1 MPDEP
6 RDPFFPPKE
15 MCGSGASPPA
25 LQPGTQPDVFLVP
38 LGLAGC
44 DPPMLDL
51 SQNETGKVK
60 TRGNLAAACS
70 FRRLL
75 ALGHRKAAHGEAG
88 TLPAAAPCPGE
99 LGKWAR
105 ERPDPG
111 NLPVLRARGRC
122 QRCEDGACPFCTSPS
137 PQTHQAPLLRA
148 PLQHLISTA
157 KHSLRAKLAGG
168 SLSWHVASLAP
179 CSAQCLF
186 FIYIYY
192 YYCFISPLFKIHHW
206 F

>member
-6 RDPFFPPKE
+6 RDPFFSQRRCAAAGHHHQLSNPAPSL
-15 MCGSGASPPA
+15 MCFRSRWDW
-25 LQPGTQPDVFLVP
+25 LDVTP
-38 LGLAGC
+38 L
-44 DPPMLDL
+44 PMHGL

-60 TRGNLAAACS
+60 TRGNLAVACS
-70 FRRLL
+70 FCRLL

-88 TLPAAAPCPGE
+88 TLPAAVPCPGE

-111 NLPVLRARGRC
+111 NLPVLRARGGC
-122 QRCEDGACPFCTSPS
+122 QRCEDGAGPFPTSLS
-137 PQTHQAPLLRA
+137 PQTHQAPLQRALLRR
-148 PLQHLISTA
+148 LISTA

-179 CSAQCLF
+179 CSA
-186 FIYIYY
+186 
-192 YYCFISPLFKIHHW
+192 
-206 F
+206 